1 MYSMLKPGSSCGTS
15 VGSTSVGSTSIG
27 SSNGE
32 TTTKPKII
40 GMTMRIANWNTMI
53 F

>member
-1 MYSMLKPGSSCGTS
+1 MYSGLKPGSSCG
-15 VGSTSVGSTSIG
+15 TSVGSTSIG